1 VLVFVLVERWSR
13 CRVSVPSLYE
23 HDHEHGHDKSAMAK
37 KSELLVGL
45 DIGTSKVAAVV
56 GDLNDGTL
64 SVIGIGCVP
73 ADGLRKGV
81 VVNIDA
87 TVHAIEQAIK
97 EAEVTAGCEI
107 HSVFANV
114 GGGHIRG
121 FNSHG
126 VVAVRNREV
135 DQSDVDRVLDAARA
149 VALPSDRDI
158 LHVLPQDFV
167 LDGQDGIRTPLG
179 MSGVRLEA
187 HVHLVTT
194 AMPSAQNVIKC
205 CERTGLHV
213 ADLVLEPLA
222 AAEAVLT
229 PEEKELGVA
238 LVDLGA
244 GTTDVLV
251 FHQGALKHTA
261 VLSLGGNHVTSD
273 IAAGLQTPFRDAE
286 LLKIRSGGALARAVG
301 REQTVEV
308 PSVGGRPPRLLS
320 RHMLSQIIEARAEEI
335 LSLTRNQIVKCGFDE
350 GLGSGVV
357 LTGGTAQLEGI
368 VQLAEQVFQAP
379 VRIGVP
385 VCVDGNGN
393 GGTEVVNTPAFAAA
407 VGLVHYGA
415 RPRDHIPV
423 RHADARLIGKVRQRL
438 KGWMETFF

>member
-1 VLVFVLVERWSR
+1 M
-13 CRVSVPSLYE
+13 
-23 HDHEHGHDKSAMAK
+23 GK

-56 GDLNDGTL
+56 GDLNDETL
-64 SVIGIGCVP
+64 SIIGVGSAP
-73 ADGLRKGV
+73 TDNALRKGV

-87 TVHAIEQAIK
+87 TVQAIERALK

-107 HSVFANV
+107 HTVFAGV

-126 VVAVRNREV
+126 VVGVRNHEV
-135 DQSDVDRVLDAARA
+135 NDADVERVLEAARA
-149 VALPSDRDI
+149 VALPADRDI

-167 LDGQDGIRTPLG
+167 LDGQDGIRAAVG

-187 HVHLVTT
+187 RVHIVTT
-194 AMPSAQNVIKC
+194 AISSAQNVVKC
-205 CERTGLHV
+205 CERIGLHV

-261 VLSLGGNHVTSD
+261 VMSIGGNHVTSD
-273 IAAGLQTPFRDAE
+273 IAAGLRTPFRDAE
-286 LLKIRSGGALARAVG
+286 LLKLRSGCALARLVD
-301 REQTVEV
+301 RQQSVEV
-308 PSVGGRPPRLLS
+308 PSVGGRTPRLLA
-320 RHMLSQIIEARAEEI
+320 RHLLSEIVEARAEEI
-335 LSLTRNQIVKCGFDE
+335 LTLARQQIIKCGFDE

-357 LTGGTAQLEGI
+357 LSGGTALLEGI
-368 VQLAEQVFQAP
+368 VPLAEQVFQSP
-379 VRIGVP
+379 VRLGTPVNVAGV
-385 VCVDGNGN
+385 NGTAETAMSA
-393 GGTEVVNTPAFAAA
+393 GFAAA
-407 VGLVHYGA
+407 VGLLHYGS
-415 RPRDHIPV
+415 RPRDHMPL
-423 RHADARLIGKVRQRL
+423 RRDNARLLGKVRQRV
-438 KGWMETFF
+438 KGWMEAFF

>member
-1 VLVFVLVERWSR
+1 
-13 CRVSVPSLYE
+13 
-23 HDHEHGHDKSAMAK
+23 MAK

-56 GDLNDGTL
+56 GDLHDGGL
-64 SVIGIGCVP
+64 SLVGVGSAP
-73 ADGLRKGV
+73 SDGLRKGV

-87 TVHAIEQAIK
+87 TVHAIEHAIK

-107 HSVFANV
+107 HSVFTNV

-126 VVAVRNREV
+126 VVAVKNREV
-135 DQSDVDRVLDAARA
+135 DQADVDRVLDAARA

-167 LDGQDGIRTPLG
+167 LDGQDGIRTPTG

-187 HVHLVTT
+187 RVHLVTT
-194 AMPSAQNVIKC
+194 ATPSAQNVIKC

-213 ADLVLEPLA
+213 SDLVLEPLA
-222 AAEAVLT
+222 AAEAVLA

-238 LVDLGA
+238 LVELGA

-286 LLKIRSGGALARAVG
+286 LLKIRHGCALARSVS
-301 REQTVEV
+301 RDQSVEV

-320 RHMLSQIIEARAEEI
+320 RHMLSQIIEARVEEI
-335 LSLTRNQIVKCGFDE
+335 LALARNQIIKCGFDE

-357 LTGGTAQLEGI
+357 LTGGSALLDGLAG
-368 VQLAEQVFQAP
+368 LAEQVFQCP
-379 VRIGVP
+379 VRIGTP
-385 VCVDGNGN
+385 LNVDGNGD
-393 GGTEVVNTPAFAAA
+393 GTADIATNPGFAAA
-407 VGLVHYGA
+407 IGLVQYGA
-415 RPRDHIPV
+415 RPRDHLPV
-423 RHADARLIGKVRQRL
+423 RGEDTKILGKMRQRL
-438 KGWMETFF
+438 KGWVEAFF

>member
-1 VLVFVLVERWSR
+1 M
-13 CRVSVPSLYE
+13 
-23 HDHEHGHDKSAMAK
+23 GN

-45 DIGTSKVAAVV
+45 DIGTAKVAAVV
-56 GDLNDGTL
+56 GDLTDGTL
-64 SVIGIGCVP
+64 SVVGIGCVP

-87 TVHAIEQAIK
+87 TVQAIEQAIK

-126 VVAVRNREV
+126 VVAVKNREV
-135 DQSDVDRVLDAARA
+135 DQSDVERVLDAARA

-179 MSGVRLEA
+179 MPACVSKAR
-187 HVHLVTT
+187 VHLVTT

-238 LVDLGA
+238 LIDLGA

-251 FHQGALKHTA
+251 FHQALSSTPPCCPW
-261 VLSLGGNHVTSD
+261 
-273 IAAGLQTPFRDAE
+273 AGIT
-286 LLKIRSGGALARAVG
+286 
-301 REQTVEV
+301 
-308 PSVGGRPPRLLS
+308 
-320 RHMLSQIIEARAEEI
+320 
-335 LSLTRNQIVKCGFDE
+335 
-350 GLGSGVV
+350 
-357 LTGGTAQLEGI
+357 
-368 VQLAEQVFQAP
+368 
-379 VRIGVP
+379 
-385 VCVDGNGN
+385 
-393 GGTEVVNTPAFAAA
+393 
-407 VGLVHYGA
+407 
-415 RPRDHIPV
+415 
-423 RHADARLIGKVRQRL
+423 
-438 KGWMETFF
+438 

>member
-1 VLVFVLVERWSR
+1 
-13 CRVSVPSLYE
+13 
-23 HDHEHGHDKSAMAK
+23 MAK

-56 GDLNDGTL
+56 GESNDSGL
-64 SVIGIGCVP
+64 AILGVGSAP
-73 ADGLRKGV
+73 SDGLRKGV

-87 TVHAIEQAIK
+87 TVQAIDRALK

-107 HSVFANV
+107 HSVFAGV

-126 VVAVRNREV
+126 VVGVKNREI

-149 VALPSDRDI
+149 VALPADRDI

-167 LDGQDGIRTPLG
+167 LDGQDGIRTPVG

-187 HVHLVTT
+187 RVHIITT
-194 AMPSAQNVIKC
+194 ATTSAQNVIKC

-238 LVDLGA
+238 LIDLGG

-273 IAAGLQTPFRDAE
+273 IAAGLRTPFRDAE
-286 LLKIRSGGALARAVG
+286 VLKVRNGCALARSVS
-301 REQTVEV
+301 RDQCVEV
-308 PSVGGRPPRLLS
+308 PSVGGRTPRLLS
-320 RHMLSQIIEARAEEI
+320 RHLLSQIIEARVEEI
-335 LSLTRNQIVKCGFDE
+335 LTLAQHQVIKCGFDE

-357 LTGGTAQLEGI
+357 LTGGTALLEG
-368 VQLAEQVFQAP
+368 VVPLAEQVFQTP
-379 VRIGVP
+379 VRIGTP
-385 VCVDGNGN
+385 FNANGAN
-393 GGTEVVNTPAFAAA
+393 GADNGTAEATHTPIFAAA

-415 RPRDHIPV
+415 RPRDRVSVHGEDG
-423 RHADARLIGKVRQRL
+423 HFLGKVRQRL
-438 KGWMETFF
+438 KGLVETFF

>member
-1 VLVFVLVERWSR
+1 M
-13 CRVSVPSLYE
+13 
-23 HDHEHGHDKSAMAK
+23 GK

-45 DIGTSKVAAVV
+45 DVGTSKVAAVV
-56 GDLNDGTL
+56 GELNDGGV
-64 SVIGIGCVP
+64 SVIGVGSAP
-73 ADGLRKGV
+73 TDGLRKGV

-87 TVHAIEQAIK
+87 TVQAIERALK

-107 HSVFANV
+107 HTVFAGV

-126 VVAVRNREV
+126 VVGVRNREV
-135 DQSDVDRVLDAARA
+135 SQADVERVLEAARA
-149 VALPSDRDI
+149 VALPADRDI

-167 LDGQDGIRTPLG
+167 LDGQDGIRAAVG

-187 HVHLVTT
+187 RVHIITT
-194 AMPSAQNVIKC
+194 AISSAQNVVKC

-261 VLSLGGNHVTSD
+261 VLSIGGNHVTSD
-273 IAAGLQTPFRDAE
+273 IAAGLRTPFRDAE
-286 LLKIRSGGALARAVG
+286 LLKLRNGCALARLVD
-301 REQTVEV
+301 RQQSVEV
-308 PSVGGRPPRLLS
+308 PSVGGRTPRLLS
-320 RHMLSQIIEARAEEI
+320 RHLVSEIVEARAEEI
-335 LSLTRNQIVKCGFDE
+335 LTLARHQIIKCGFDE

-357 LTGGTAQLEGI
+357 LTGGTALLEGM
-368 VQLAEQVFQAP
+368 VPLAEQVFQTP
-379 VRIGVP
+379 VRLGTPLHVAGV
-385 VCVDGNGN
+385 NGCA
-393 GGTEVVNTPAFAAA
+393 EAAVSAAFAAA
-407 VGLVHYGA
+407 VGLLHYGA
-415 RPRDHIPV
+415 RPRDLMPPH
-423 RHADARLIGKVRQRL
+423 HDDAHLLGRVRQRL
-438 KGWMETFF
+438 KGWMEAFF

>member
-1 VLVFVLVERWSR
+1 
-13 CRVSVPSLYE
+13 
-23 HDHEHGHDKSAMAK
+23 MAK
-37 KSELLVGL
+37 RSELLVGL

-56 GDLNDGTL
+56 GDVTDGVLNVVGVG
-64 SVIGIGCVP
+64 SAP
-73 ADGLRKGV
+73 AEDGLRKGV

-87 TVHAIEQAIK
+87 TVHAIEQAVK

-126 VVAVRNREV
+126 VVAVKGNEV
-135 DQSDVDRVLDAARA
+135 SQPDVDRVLDAARA

-167 LDGQDGIRTPLG
+167 LDGQDGIKSPVG

-187 HVHLVTT
+187 RVHIVTT
-194 AMPSAQNVIKC
+194 ATPSAQNVIKC
-205 CERTGLHV
+205 CQRTGLHV
-213 ADLVLEPLA
+213 VDLVLEPVA

-229 PEEKELGVA
+229 AEEKELGVA

-261 VLSLGGNHVTSD
+261 VLSIGGNHVSND
-273 IAAGLQTPFRDAE
+273 VAAGLQTPFREAE
-286 LLKIRSGGALARAVG
+286 ILKVRNGCALARRVP
-301 REQTVEV
+301 RDQTVEV

-320 RHMLSQIIEARAEEI
+320 RHLLAQVVEARAEEI
-335 LSLTRNQIVKCGFDE
+335 LTLARRQLVKCGFDE
-350 GLGSGVV
+350 GLGSGIV
-357 LTGGTAQLEGI
+357 LTGGTALLDGI
-368 VQLAEQVFQAP
+368 VPLAEQVFQAP

-385 VCVDGNGN
+385 LIGEAGGGGENGAVP
-393 GGTEVVNTPAFAAA
+393 EASSPRYAAA
-407 VGLVHYGA
+407 IGLVRYGA
-415 RPRDHIPV
+415 QPRDHLPV
-423 RHADARLIGKVRQRL
+423 RHEEPRLFGRVRNRL
-438 KGWMETFF
+438 RGLVEAFFE

>member
-1 VLVFVLVERWSR
+1 M
-13 CRVSVPSLYE
+13 
-23 HDHEHGHDKSAMAK
+23 GK

-56 GDLNDGTL
+56 GESNDGSL
-64 SVIGIGCVP
+64 SVIGLGAAP
-73 ADGLRKGV
+73 SEGLRKGV

-87 TVHAIEQAIK
+87 TVQAIERALK

-107 HSVFANV
+107 HTVFASV

-126 VVAVRNREV
+126 VVGVRNQEV
-135 DQSDVDRVLDAARA
+135 SQADVDRVLEAARA
-149 VALPSDRDI
+149 VALPADRDI

-167 LDGQDGIRTPLG
+167 LDGQDGIRTALG

-187 HVHLVTT
+187 RVHIVTT
-194 AMPSAQNVIKC
+194 AITSAQNIVKC

-251 FHQGALKHTA
+251 FSQGALKHTA
-261 VLSLGGNHVTSD
+261 VLSVGGNHVTSD
-273 IAAGLQTPFRDAE
+273 IAAGLRTPFREAE
-286 LLKIRSGGALARAVG
+286 LLKQRSGCALARSVS
-301 REQTVEV
+301 EDESVEV
-308 PSVGGRPPRLLS
+308 PSVGGRTPRLLS
-320 RHMLSQIIEARAEEI
+320 RNLLSQIVEARAEEI
-335 LSLTRNQIVKCGFDE
+335 LALARHQIIKCGFDE
-350 GLGSGVV
+350 GLGSGIV
-357 LTGGTAQLEGI
+357 LTGGTALLQG
-368 VQLAEQVFQAP
+368 VVPLAEQVFQAP
-379 VRIGVP
+379 VRVGAP
-385 VCVDGNGN
+385 VRTNGAGNGVA
-393 GGTEVVNTPAFAAA
+393 EQADAPSFAAA
-407 VGLVHYGA
+407 VGLLSYGS
-415 RPRDHIPV
+415 RPRDYVPG
-423 RHADARLIGKVRQRL
+423 RSDDARLLGKVRQRF
-438 KGWMETFF
+438 KGWIEAIF

>member
-1 VLVFVLVERWSR
+1 
-13 CRVSVPSLYE
+13 
-23 HDHEHGHDKSAMAK
+23 MAK

-56 GDLNDGTL
+56 GECTDGVL
-64 SVIGIGCVP
+64 SVVGAGSAP
-73 ADGLRKGV
+73 SDGLRKGV
-81 VVNIDA
+81 VVNIEA
-87 TVHAIEQAIK
+87 TVHAIEHALK

-107 HSVFANV
+107 HSVFAGV
-114 GGGHIRG
+114 GGGHIKG

-126 VVAVRNREV
+126 VVGVKNPEV
-135 DQSDVDRVLDAARA
+135 TQADVDRVLDAARA
-149 VALPSDRDI
+149 VALPADRDI

-167 LDGQDGIRTPLG
+167 LDGQDGIRTPVG

-187 HVHLVTT
+187 RVHIVTT
-194 AMPSAQNVIKC
+194 ATTSAQNVIKC

-213 ADLVLEPLA
+213 ADLVLGALA

-251 FHQGALKHTA
+251 FHQGAVRHTA
-261 VLSLGGNHVTSD
+261 VLSLGGNHVTND
-273 IAAGLQTPFRDAE
+273 IAAGLRTPFRDAE
-286 LLKIRSGGALARAVG
+286 ILKQRSGCALTRSVG

-308 PSVGGRPPRLLS
+308 PSLGGRAPRLLS

-335 LSLTRNQIVKCGFDE
+335 LTLARHQIAKCGFDE

-357 LTGGTAQLEGI
+357 LTGGTALLEGVI
-368 VQLAEQVFQAP
+368 PLAEQVFQSP
-379 VRIGVP
+379 VRIGTP
-385 VCVDGNGN
+385 LNLSGDGQV
-393 GGTEVVNTPAFAAA
+393 GGVVLATDASFAAA
-407 VGLVHYGA
+407 VGLVQYGA
-415 RPRDHIPV
+415 RPRDHVPV
-423 RHADARLIGKVRQRL
+423 RTEDARFVGKVRQRL
-438 KGWMETFF
+438 KDWVEAFF

>member
-1 VLVFVLVERWSR
+1 
-13 CRVSVPSLYE
+13 
-23 HDHEHGHDKSAMAK
+23 MAK

-45 DIGTSKVAAVV
+45 DLGTAKVAAVV
-56 GDLNDGTL
+56 GELHDGAV
-64 SVIGIGCVP
+64 SVVGFGSAP
-73 ADGLRKGV
+73 SEGLRKGV

-87 TVHAIEQAIK
+87 TVQAIEHAIK

-114 GGGHIRG
+114 GGGHIKG

-126 VVAVRNREV
+126 VVAVKSKEV
-135 DQSDVDRVLDAARA
+135 DQADVDRVLDAARA

-167 LDGQDGIRTPLG
+167 LDGQDGIRTPVG

-187 HVHLVTT
+187 RVHVVTT
-194 AMPSAQNVIKC
+194 ASPSAQNVVKC

-213 ADLVLEPLA
+213 IDLVLEPLA

-244 GTTDVLV
+244 GTTDILV

-286 LLKIRSGGALARAVG
+286 LLKQRSGCALARSVG
-301 REQTVEV
+301 RDQTVEV
-308 PSVGGRPPRLLS
+308 PSVGGRAPRLLS
-320 RHMLSQIIEARAEEI
+320 RHMLSQIIEARVEEM
-335 LSLTRNQIVKCGFDE
+335 LSLARHQIVKCGFDE
-350 GLGSGVV
+350 GLGSGIV
-357 LTGGTAQLEGI
+357 LTGGSALLDGI
-368 VQLAEQVFQAP
+368 VQLAEQVFQMP
-379 VRIGVP
+379 VRIGTP
-385 VCVDGNGN
+385 LTGDGNGADA
-393 GGTEVVNTPAFAAA
+393 THSPSFAAA
-407 VGLVHYGA
+407 VGLVQYGA

-423 RHADARLIGKVRQRL
+423 RGDDPRLLGKVRQRV